1 MRGFFISYDNQ
12 VLLGVILQCGFPSC
26 NLQFGHKENIRGN
39 SVESRTY
46 WFILKIASMFPIIT
60 SRNRM
65 MNTFVIVNITPHV
78 TDGSKDLFHSV
89 WPGTEYTRVLIWK
102 KSLLI
107 CFESYHGI
115 LYSHTDRVDWNL
127 NILFMVSINPIHYT

>member
-46 WFILKIASMFPIIT
+46 WFILKVASMFPIIT

-78 TDGSKDLFHSV
+78 RDGSKDLLHSDR
-89 WPGTEYTRVLIWK
+89 PGTVYTSVLIWK